1 MNTPSVPSSWKI
13 GALATL
19 LLIGLLRA
27 WLFLQS
33 GVGLHVDEAQYWFW
47 SRDLEWGYFSKPP
60 VLSALVALSTT
71 WFGNSALGVKFLAM
85 LIWIGLSLAIWWV
98 GRVMEHER
106 VGFVA
111 GVLMLASTTSGLL
124 GMSATTDA
132 PLMLCWTLVM
142 GFLWKASHTRGWASL
157 WAWGWVG
164 FWVGLAVLSKYT
176 AASLLL
182 TALWLLW
189 LVPARSRV
197 TWLKGALWAMLVATL
212 TVAPHLWWNLQ
223 NDWPTLQH
231 TLDITVGHGEPMA
244 SRTWTVRMASEIEF
258 LLGQLLLMGPA
269 WWIAAWGTWRHAS
282 SSPTRLR
289 STLYMGNSSSVR
301 LWSVLAYLNA
311 FVWPLLFVG
320 MVQAW
325 NAKAQVN
332 WVLPILIGLS
342 LLLAWRYVRLQVSN
356 TYWVV
361 ALVVGVVFS
370 TGISMGG
377 DLRTHLNMPAKAGQ
391 SKWDFWMRM
400 RDWPEAYATMK
411 PALLPYQ
418 HLTWVTPERATW
430 VMTAYELRDLNPT
443 LRSWNPSGISNHHF
457 NWRFSYSSSS
467 TDSQIVHIGEGAPD
481 ARLVETFPKQELLT
495 RFDRNRIHL
504 QAWLLSK

>member
-1 MNTPSVPSSWKI
+1 MNGSVPRSWKVA
-13 GALATL
+13 ALVTL
-19 LLIGLLRA
+19 LLVGGLRA
-27 WLFLQS
+27 WLFLKS

-47 SRDLEWGYFSKPP
+47 SQDLEWGYFSKPP
-60 VLSALVALSTT
+60 VLSALVALST
-71 WFGNSALGVKFLAM
+71 WLFGHSALGVKFLTM
-85 LIWIGLSLAIWWV
+85 LIWMGLSLAIWWV
-98 GRVMEHER
+98 GRVMGQER

-111 GVLMLASTTSGLL
+111 GVLMLGSTTSGLL

-142 GFLWKASHTRGWASL
+142 GFVWKASHTRGWASL

-164 FWVGLAVLSKYT
+164 FWVGLAILSKYT
-176 AASLLL
+176 AAVLALS
-182 TALWLLW
+182 ALWLLW
-189 LVPARSRV
+189 WVPARSRLV
-197 TWLKGALWAMLVATL
+197 WFKGVLWAMLVATL
-212 TVAPHLWWNLQ
+212 TVAPHLWWNMQ
-223 NDWPTLQH
+223 NHWPTLQH
-231 TLDITVGHGEPMA
+231 TLDITVGHAEPLA
-244 SRTWTVRMASEIEF
+244 ARSWTVRIASEVEF
-258 LLGQLLLMGPA
+258 ILGQLLLMGPA
-269 WWIAAWGTWRHAS
+269 WWLATWKSRQPLKAARLTLR
-282 SSPTRLR
+282 PTLNTGSLPSR
-289 STLYMGNSSSVR
+289 R
-301 LWSVLAYLNA
+301 LWSELVFVNA
-311 FVWPLLFVG
+311 FVWPLLAVG

-342 LLLAWRYVRLQVSN
+342 LMLAWRFVRLQRTGTELAASFVLG
-356 TYWVV
+356 V
-361 ALVVGVVFS
+361 AFC
-370 TGISMGG
+370 TAISLGG
-377 DLRTHLNMPAKAGQ
+377 DLRTHLNIPAQAGQ

-430 VMTAYELRDLNPT
+430 VMTAYELRDLQPT
-443 LRSWNPSGISNHHF
+443 LRSWNPSGSMNHHF

-467 TDSQIVHIGEGAPD
+467 TDSQIIHIGEGAPD
-481 ARLVETFPKQELLT
+481 AQLASIFPKQELVT